1 MKNESSGRTK
11 KWCGKLHFCFDRTHD
26 SDELTMYVFDLRA
39 CEKHSEHSDDF
50 SFSFI
55 LITIHFFLHPPIGGS
70 AKTNFT
76 VHKKKIWFVT
86 NIVRVE

>member
-11 KWCGKLHFCFDRTHD
+11 KWFEKLHFCFDRTHD
-26 SDELTMYVFDLRA
+26 SDQLTMYVFDSRA

-55 LITIHFFLHPPIGGS
+55 LITY
-70 AKTNFT
+70 TNFLFC
-76 VHKKKIWFVT
+76 FVT

>member
-55 LITIHFFLHPPIGGS
+55 LITIHFFSTPPSGAVLKKIS
-70 AKTNFT
+70 PY
-76 VHKKKIWFVT
+76 KKKKYGLLLI
-86 NIVRVE
+86 